1 MKYVNGTALV
11 LMFELKF
18 LEVLFLSILP
28 FPSAAALQ
36 PEF

>member
-1 MKYVNGTALV
+1 MKDVNETALV
-11 LMFELKF
+11 LLLEFKF
-18 LEVLFLSILP
+18 LEVLFLNILP